1 MAHGPDHSDGPQRF
15 LRNWLTFDDRGPVR
29 LRRIALLIAT
39 IAILLIATALL
50 ALFSDHLPR

>member
-1 MAHGPDHSDGPQRF
+1 MARGPDNSDGPRRF
-15 LRNWLTFDDRGPVR
+15 IHNWLTFDDRRPLR